1 MSGSYGALNA
11 KYNTIYALYLQLQQ
25 DISGGG
31 IIPTLNQVL
40 EAGASATNKT
50 IQLNNAGGL
59 EVNYSSTA
67 IQIIDNVT
75 PAITTLNNES
85 LSSSNYSTG
94 KSYAISPDVLTLS
107 GSSGTNYTTMGDGLL
122 SMTDLDGKY
131 VGLSPTTLNFNG
143 SQGNQNQVLTK
154 DAITN
159 APVWADL
166 PLSQIPDL
174 SGVLNIGA
182 IASKSIDMNNFD
194 ITNIKSLDISTAP
207 VATPELNFTRT
218 SIPIVVD
225 GVTYYIGLYTSPP

>member
-25 DISGGG
+25 DISGGN
-31 IIPTLNQVL
+31 TLQEVL
-40 EAGASATNKT
+40 DAGNTANNKT
-50 IQLNNAGGL
+50 IQLTSAGG
-59 EVNYSSTA
+59 ETNYSSTA
-67 IQIIDNVT
+67 IQIIGNA
-75 PAITTLNNES
+75 PATTTLNNES
-85 LSSSNYSTG
+85 LSSSNVSTG
-94 KSYAISPDVLTLS
+94 KSYSISPDVLTLS
-107 GSSGTNYTTMGDGLL
+107 GSSGTNYTSMGDGLL
-122 SMTDLDGKY
+122 SMTDLDGKF
-131 VGLSPTTLNFNG
+131 VGLSPTLLNFNG
-143 SQGNQNQVLTK
+143 NTGNQNQVLTK

-225 GVTYYIGLYTSPP
+225 GVTYYIGLFTVPP